1 MRKRLVFSVL
11 ATVFALG
18 AVVGLKT
25 TGAEA
30 GPCFYKCICSVP
42 YKCCTT
48 PFGTSCKK
56 DTSGTFQC
64 PQVQD
69 C

>member
-1 MRKRLVFSVL
+1 VKKRSVFLVLV
-11 ATVFALG
+11 AVFAVG
-18 AVVGLKT
+18 ALVGLRT
-25 TGAEA
+25 PRAEA
-30 GPCFYKCICSVP
+30 GLCYYQCICSVP
-42 YKCCTT
+42 YKCCVT

-64 PQVQD
+64 PQRYD

>member
-1 MRKRLVFSVL
+1 MRKRTALLLLPV
-11 ATVFALG
+11 VFAVG
-18 AVVGLKT
+18 AVVGLK
-25 TGAEA
+25 APNAQA

-48 PFGTSCKK
+48 PYGTSCKK
-56 DTSGTFQC
+56 DTSGTFNC
-64 PQVQD
+64 PQVA